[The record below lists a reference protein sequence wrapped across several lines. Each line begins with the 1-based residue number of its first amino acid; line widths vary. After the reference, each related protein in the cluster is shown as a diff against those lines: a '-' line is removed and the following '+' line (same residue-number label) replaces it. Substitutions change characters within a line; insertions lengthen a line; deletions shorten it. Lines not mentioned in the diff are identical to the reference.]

1 MLYALEDV
9 HKAGI
14 IHRDIA
20 PDNIFITNDGKVKLL
35 DFGAARYATTLHSKS
50 LSVILKPGYAPE
62 EQYRTRGNQ
71 GPWTDVYAMA
81 ATLYRAVTGV
91 IPEDSLERTANDTVK
106 EPSKLGIKLPQNI
119 ENAIMNALNI
129 KAEDRIQ
136 SAKEFADALAGEIEL
151 ERVIIKQKKMM

>member
-1 MLYALEDV
+1 
-9 HKAGI
+9 
-14 IHRDIA
+14 
-20 PDNIFITNDGKVKLL
+20 
-35 DFGAARYATTLHSKS
+35 
-50 LSVILKPGYAPE
+50 
-62 EQYRTRGNQ
+62 
-71 GPWTDVYAMA
+71 MA

-151 ERVIIKQKKMM
+151 ERVIIKQKKR